1 MLSLAIASDIIK
13 KRRYSLM
20 TFDEI
25 LKNIRKELNITQEE
39 LARDL
44 NVSFSTL
51 SRWEN
56 GHNSPSKLARM
67 RIAEYCTRK
76 SISAEIITELECTGN
91 ILRIGAKDYDNNN
104 Q

>member
-1 MLSLAIASDIIK
+1 
-13 KRRYSLM
+13 M

-25 LKNIRKELNITQEE
+25 LKRIRKELNITQEH

-51 SRWEN
+51 NRWEN
-56 GHNSPSKLARM
+56 GRNTPSRLARM
-67 RIAEYCTRK
+67 RLVEYCTEK
-76 SISAEIITELECTGN
+76 DISSEIISELERVSNTIKGTGVIN
-91 ILRIGAKDYDNNN
+91 YDDNN